1 MDIKDQIKRVNA
13 YKQLADT
20 DFGKLILE
28 DLSRF
33 CYAKGSTYSGNAHDM
48 VFNEGKRNVYLYVNS
63 IINIDPKALEEMYKG
78 QSEES

>member
-1 MDIKDQIKRVNA
+1 MDIKDQVKRVEA
-13 YKQLADT
+13 FKQV
-20 DFGKLILE
+20 FNSENGKLILE

-33 CYAKGSTYSGNAHDM
+33 CYAKGSTYSGNPHDM

-63 IINIDPKALEEMYKG
+63 IINIDPKTLEEMLKG